1 MSKVKAATAMPS
13 LHRRGYWAVGLLLL
27 VIFIGR
33 IALVSVYGYAGVQKP
48 NTSLC
53 ANGSEQED
61 NDKKEESKYAEKQF
75 KCFSPLTL
83 SNLVP
88 VYFITG
94 NLTQAMYTPNYVA
107 VNCLTV
113 LTPPPNC

>member
-1 MSKVKAATAMPS
+1 MNKVKDRTNIS
-13 LHRRGYWAVGLLLL
+13 GSSKLGYRIIGLLLL
-27 VIFIGR
+27 SIFIGR
-33 IALVSVYGYAGVQKP
+33 VGLVSVYGYAGVQKP